1 MFINFN
7 IKLYAPA
14 KAGTEARDPL
24 KVQGR
29 SKLKEGIYLLRGLEI
44 IMIKTLNKC

>member
-14 KAGTEARDPL
+14 KAGETP
-24 KVQGR
+24 KSR
-29 SKLKEGIYLLRGLEI
+29 SGVASQEVKTKRYN
-44 IMIKTLNKC
+44 IKGSF